1 MTTNE
6 PFYSSDVAKV
16 YYDETLD
23 TLFLCYL
30 SRPKNS
36 DQFIEINKA
45 VLEAF
50 KKLDTQKFVA
60 DIRRMGVISVDS
72 QQWVVDNLFP
82 GMLQHLKGKPLYHAQ
97 FLDPSEIFSKV
108 SGSNVKSKSSKIN
121 EGMYFEQFS
130 DQESLEKFLKDIK

>member
-1 MTTNE
+1 MSANE

-23 TLFLCYL
+23 TLFLYYL

-45 VLEAF
+45 VLGAF

-82 GMLQHLKGKPLYHAQ
+82 GMLQHLKGKRLYHAQ